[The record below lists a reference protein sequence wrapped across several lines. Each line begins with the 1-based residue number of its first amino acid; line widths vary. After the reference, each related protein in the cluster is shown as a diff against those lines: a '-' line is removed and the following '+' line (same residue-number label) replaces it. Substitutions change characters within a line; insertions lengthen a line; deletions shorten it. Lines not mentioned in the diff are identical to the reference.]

1 MNQTDIDK
9 AFEGRWRM
17 KRYILENIDGK
28 AAMEIARDFFEAGI
42 MIGEGFSID
51 YPEDEKGV
59 PTGQEIIYKHD
70 PIFDTADNGFSEWWD
85 MYGKKVDRKKCIK
98 KWNNLSLNE
107 KQLCLNATPAYV
119 ASTPDVAYRKNPL
132 TYLNGECWNDEIIIK
147 NNGTNKPTT
156 DQQRL
161 ERLADIL
168 AE

>member
-1 MNQTDIDK
+1 
-9 AFEGRWRM
+9 
-17 KRYILENIDGK
+17 
-28 AAMEIARDFFEAGI
+28 
-42 MIGEGFSID
+42 
-51 YPEDEKGV
+51 
-59 PTGQEIIYKHD
+59 
-70 PIFDTADNGFSEWWD
+70 

-132 TYLNGECWNDEIIIK
+132 TYLNGECWNDEIIVK